1 MARAAVALLLLC
13 ASAVA
18 APAAGASSRVNVL
31 PASSPLVSWAGRT
44 VPDITGG
51 QGRSFDWLGVQAR
64 LAVYNA
70 SWLAVSATVG
80 ARPPPPLLP
89 PHPTRAPPLPAA
101 QQHHREE

>member
-1 MARAAVALLLLC
+1 MAPAAAALLLLC

-51 QGRSFDWLGVQAR
+51 QGGKSFDWLGVQAR

-80 ARPPPPLLP
+80 AHATPLCLYRTP
-89 PHPTRAPPLPAA
+89 SFPRRVHVAPRSPS
-101 QQHHREE
+101 